1 MDRGRGRATMNIRQK
16 IKFIVYMRAK
26 RDGAARAIKS
36 KERKTG
42 PAFDEVRPTMTD
54 DGTITIDEQ
63 RKALEYLLSPA
74 SKKRRRGWSGFTI
87 PLTRKVS
94 QECKHAGGN
103 PN

>member
-1 MDRGRGRATMNIRQK
+1 MNIRQK

-74 SKKRRRGWSGFTI
+74 QQKAPPRLERIYDSPDAQGLSGMQARGWE
-87 PLTRKVS
+87 P
-94 QECKHAGGN
+94 E
-103 PN
+103 